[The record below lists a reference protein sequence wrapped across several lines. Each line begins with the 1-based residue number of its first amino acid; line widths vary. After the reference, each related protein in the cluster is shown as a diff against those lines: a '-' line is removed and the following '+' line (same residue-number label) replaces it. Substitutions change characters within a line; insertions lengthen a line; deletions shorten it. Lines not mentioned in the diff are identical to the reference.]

1 MNSELD
7 KIFQKII
14 AVHLTNYFPT
24 NGIIKTKFF
33 TNPKTWF
40 IDTIHFTLNQP
51 ISGELKRGT
60 GQDLSW
66 KNLKFVFLIPFH
78 ILYKESGDRLAG
90 FEEEDTFFMGN
101 IQIPKSS
108 TIVIFNDGLEDV
120 IKENIISKEEIASH
134 IGKGQK
140 IINKNIE
147 GIEYIIYPKLGLK
160 EINKKEFIVGVIE
173 KKGYTTSGINFREI
187 SKKINLSSHHP
198 DHWSWD
204 LTHFK
209 FSIDFFK
216 EYANYFIQAI
226 LKLREAGYTYPIY
239 YYDSFDGK
247 RLFNFYTNRRNK
259 YYDAKNKDFDPQK
272 IMFTEEET
280 LALKIFYES
289 VYVDQDISRAK
300 FQEPFDEARKI
311 LKIVPDRYYTSIN
324 VEIEEYKEVLRRIP
338 KPLIALCP
346 HLQEYLK

>member
-140 IINKNIE
+140 IINKNIHR
-147 GIEYIIYPKLGLK
+147 YSNY
-160 EINKKEFIVGVIE
+160 KKPQNETYF
-173 KKGYTTSGINFREI
+173 
-187 SKKINLSSHHP
+187 
-198 DHWSWD
+198 
-204 LTHFK
+204 
-209 FSIDFFK
+209 FSC
-216 EYANYFIQAI
+216 
-226 LKLREAGYTYPIY
+226 
-239 YYDSFDGK
+239 S
-247 RLFNFYTNRRNK
+247 
-259 YYDAKNKDFDPQK
+259 
-272 IMFTEEET
+272 
-280 LALKIFYES
+280 
-289 VYVDQDISRAK
+289 
-300 FQEPFDEARKI
+300 
-311 LKIVPDRYYTSIN
+311 
-324 VEIEEYKEVLRRIP
+324 
-338 KPLIALCP
+338 
-346 HLQEYLK
+346 